1 MNFDKRVDLDQNGGE
16 SHIVGTVGRGEK
28 KKGGCTGVGHHVYSV
43 VGVL

>member
-16 SHIVGTVGRGEK
+16 SHIVGTVGRGAK
-28 KKGGCTGVGHHVYSV
+28 KKGGGHHVYSV